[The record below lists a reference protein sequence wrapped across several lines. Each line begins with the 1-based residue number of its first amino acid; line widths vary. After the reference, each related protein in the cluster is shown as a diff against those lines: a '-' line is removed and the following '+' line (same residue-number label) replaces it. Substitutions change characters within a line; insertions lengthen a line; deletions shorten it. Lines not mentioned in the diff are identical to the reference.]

1 MAKSNNNF
9 LAIAV
14 LVGAVVLSGSLVFLG
29 TQLSCDNDELKAAV
43 IEGVA
48 EFVENG
54 PPAEEPAAVGDL
66 SDDDAFIGDEDAP
79 VTIVEFSDYQC
90 PYCSKF
96 YYDAYP
102 ELKEKYVETGK
113 VKIVFRDLP
122 LSFHEGA
129 YPAALAAECV
139 REQAGD
145 EGYFEMHNKLF
156 ENQDVLS
163 EDAQSVAISLE
174 GFARDVGID
183 ADQYNECV
191 KNDTYK
197 NDIIGDS
204 SDAQTVG
211 ITGTPSFVVNGNV
224 LVGAQ
229 PFDTFAQIIEEEL
242 AK

>member
-9 LAIAV
+9 LAVMILIA
-14 LVGAVVLSGSLVFLG
+14 AVVLSGALVFVG
-29 TQLSCDNDELKAAV
+29 TQVNCDSDELKAAV
-43 IEGVA
+43 VDGVA

-54 PPAEEPAAVGDL
+54 PPAEEPADVTDL

-96 YYDAYP
+96 YNDAYP
-102 ELKEKYVETGK
+102 ELKENYVETGK

-122 LSFHEGA
+122 LSFHAGA

-139 REQAGD
+139 RAQAGD

-156 ENQDVLS
+156 ENQSVLS
-163 EDAQSVAISLE
+163 GEYQEIADALAS
-174 GFARDVGID
+174 FAQEVGVD
-183 ADQYNECV
+183 ADMYDECV
-191 KNDTYK
+191 ANDTYK
-197 NDIIGDS
+197 DEIIADIEA
-204 SDAQTVG
+204 AQSVG
-211 ITGTPSFVVNGNV
+211 IDGTPSFVINGEV

-229 PFDTFAQIIEEEL
+229 PYSTFAQVIEKAL
-242 AK
+242 AQ